1 MGLIGNKVRRR
12 SFIFAAL
19 PLLCEV
25 FFLTG
30 CGKYNYGH
38 IFPFPAEIHRKA
50 VRLAKAEGFESE
62 ISEREFGAVKKSL
75 RGIFSEWRPLRERDV
90 FLSGDVRLDGG
101 FYGKTSSGAFFTW
114 NRNSRLWREDG
125 VLPVVI
131 YFPKAKKLLFFIAD
145 GCGG

>member
-1 MGLIGNKVRRR
+1 MDRNKVRRR
-12 SFIFAAL
+12 SFTFAAL
-19 PLLCEV
+19 TLLCGA

-38 IFPFPAEIHRKA
+38 IFPFPAEIHRRA
-50 VRLAKAEGFESE
+50 VRLDKAEGFECE
-62 ISEREFGAVKKSL
+62 ISEREFEAVKMSL
-75 RGIFSEWRPLRERDV
+75 RRIFAEWKPLHERDV
-90 FLSGDVRLDGG
+90 FYSENVCLDGG

-125 VLPVVI
+125 VFPVVI